1 MIGSLSCGGIIIS
14 AKSVMNDTIMELR
27 MLETRGIS
35 ISFEISNARIERSL
49 IWSAN
54 KVQG

>member
-14 AKSVMNDTIMELR
+14 AKSVVNDSIIELR
-27 MLETRGIS
+27 VLEIRGIS

-49 IWSAN
+49 IWSVN